1 MRNTINNQLQRFLF
15 LFFGETEIKP
25 LFFYTVAS
33 IFILFGLI
41 MQSPGTLISGYW
53 TILLSPSNLIT
64 DYFEV
69 GGIGATFF
77 NVGTLN
83 LSNTFFIHRNA
94 HIITCNILAA
104 IFLYI

>member
-53 TILLSPSNLIT
+53 TIL
-64 DYFEV
+64 
-69 GGIGATFF
+69 
-77 NVGTLN
+77 
-83 LSNTFFIHRNA
+83 
-94 HIITCNILAA
+94 
-104 IFLYI
+104 

>member
-69 GGIGATFF
+69 GGFGAIFFTF
-77 NVGTLN
+77 GTL
-83 LSNTFFIHRNA
+83 T
-94 HIITCNILAA
+94 LAI
-104 IFLYI
+104 IFLIIRTPLKLIVPL